1 METATSK
8 AAPQLLRREE
18 VAERLGISLRAADEL
33 ILTKQ
38 LPSLKIG
45 KRRLVSDSALAAF
58 IRKRE
63 SVAKA
68 T

>member
-1 METATSK
+1 METRT
-8 AAPQLLRREE
+8 APQLYRREK
-18 VAERLGISLRAADEL
+18 VAEKLGISLRAADEL
-33 ILTKQ
+33 ILTGQ

-45 KRRLVSDSALAAF
+45 KRRLVSETALAAF

-68 T
+68 S

>member
-1 METATSK
+1 MEIKS
-8 AAPQLLRREE
+8 APQLYRREQ
-18 VAERLGISLRAADEL
+18 VAEKLGISLRAADEL

-45 KRRLVSDSALAAF
+45 KRRLVSETALLTF

-63 SVAKA
+63 TTAKA
-68 T
+68 S